1 MSAGPILI
9 MAGGTGGH
17 VFPALAVAQVL
28 RSREREVVWLGTR
41 LGLEARLVPP
51 AGIPIEW
58 IHVGGLRGKGAATLL
73 AAPLALALALWQAIG
88 VLRRLRP
95 SAVLGMGGFVSGPG
109 GFAAWL
115 LRRPLIIH
123 EQNTVPGLT
132 NRLLARV
139 ARVVLEAFPGSFR
152 AATGARHTGNP
163 VRAAI
168 SALAPPDIRLAGR
181 SGPLRLLVLGGSQ
194 GALRLNQVVPEAVFR
209 LPTRLRPQVWHQA
222 GTRTLAV
229 AEQAYRQAEIEARLE
244 AFIDDMAAAYAW
256 ADLVICRAGALTV
269 SELANAGVGAVLVP
283 FPAAVDDHQTS
294 NARQLVAA
302 GAGLLVPEAELT
314 AERLAQ
320 DLGALL
326 DDRGRLLAMA
336 RAARAQAMPD
346 AAERV
351 ADACLGAGRAAA

>member
-1 MSAGPILI
+1 
-9 MAGGTGGH
+9 
-17 VFPALAVAQVL
+17 
-28 RSREREVVWLGTR
+28 
-41 LGLEARLVPP
+41 
-51 AGIPIEW
+51 
-58 IHVGGLRGKGAATLL
+58 
-73 AAPLALALALWQAIG
+73 
-88 VLRRLRP
+88 
-95 SAVLGMGGFVSGPG
+95 SGPG

-168 SALAPPDIRLAGR
+168 SALAPPDMRLAGR

-269 SELANAGVGAVLVP
+269 SELANAGLGAVLVP

-302 GAGLLVPEAELT
+302 GAGVLIPEAELT

-320 DLGALL
+320 ELHGLL
-326 DDRGRLLAMA
+326 DDRERLLGMA
-336 RAARAQAMPD
+336 RAARALAVPD